1 LDELSD
7 VVNAVFVVVYSIFD
21 VWEAIWDVLD
31 GLTSDICCSRE
42 DLRINGR
49 VDWLGERYLDQEVS
63 MS

>member
-31 GLTSDICCSRE
+31 GLSSNICSSRE
-42 DLRINGR
+42 DLRVNGR
-49 VDWLGERYLDQEVS
+49 VDWLGERYFDHEVS